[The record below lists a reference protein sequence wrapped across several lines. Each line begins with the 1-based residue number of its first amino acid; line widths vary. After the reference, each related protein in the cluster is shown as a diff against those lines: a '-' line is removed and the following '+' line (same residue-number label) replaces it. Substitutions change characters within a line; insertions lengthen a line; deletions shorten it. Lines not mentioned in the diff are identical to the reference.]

1 MRISGICQLSSWR
14 HSGIIGTQACQGSNG
29 RLVRTK
35 SFKTHYPGKKAVF
48 DAMREKLGV
57 GSSFTCRGSNGRQSA
72 REQTYKITAYGFEWA
87 EEAIPMRPPKG
98 QTKR

>member
-1 MRISGICQLSSWR
+1 M
-14 HSGIIGTQACQGSNG
+14 
-29 RLVRTK
+29 
-35 SFKTHYPGKKAVF
+35 F

-87 EEAIPMRPPKG
+87 EEAIPVRPPKG

>member
-1 MRISGICQLSSWR
+1 MTPLRNHRDASLP
-14 HSGIIGTQACQGSNG
+14 GSNG

-57 GSSFTCRGSNGRQSA
+57 GSSFTCRGSNGRQSV
-72 REQTYKITAYGFEWA
+72 REQTYRITAYGFEWA
-87 EEAIPMRPPKG
+87 EEAIPVRPPKG